1 MVNPFSP
8 VLMGGIFLSI
18 GFQRGDGQG
27 TVQVALLGVFLGLS
41 PHLVKQRYIQIH
53 LLRLLL

>member
-1 MVNPFSP
+1 MV
-8 VLMGGIFLSI
+8 MGGIFLSI

-27 TVQVALLGVFLGLS
+27 TVQVAMLGVFLGLS